1 MRCRLKH
8 SGRSCSL
15 APHFTVPGFSE
26 VEVKGTERVACAF
39 ANLVDKHR
47 VANVGVLGGS
57 EFRFLA
63 HRGDRHEAPVANRV
77 VGAVF
82 VVHVVEVITELVGHN
97 APRLGHKWRFGSI
110 VTQRV
115 EVVWSILTT
124 FPHIFP
130 LFPRNTQAPGVG
142 ACERPGQTSPPS
154 GSLLVNHDLVGAT
167 EEYFTRAVL
176 PEFAAQWA
184 GNNY

>member
-97 APRLGHKWRFGSI
+97 APLLGHKWRFGSI

-130 LFPRNTQAPGVG
+130 SFSSKYTG
-142 ACERPGQTSPPS
+142 S
-154 GSLLVNHDLVGAT
+154 GG
-167 EEYFTRAVL
+167 
-176 PEFAAQWA
+176 
-184 GNNY
+184 GGM